1 MPVPVG
7 AMTKVVVAMVL
18 AYLFPYAFL
27 ALMFA
32 SFIVTL
38 PGFLGLLFFPLL
50 VGGLIGRSVLYER
63 RCSKAGVTPD
73 PWKYS

>member
-1 MPVPVG
+1 
-7 AMTKVVVAMVL
+7 MTKIVVAMVL

-27 ALMFA
+27 ALMLG

-50 VGGLIGRSVLYER
+50 VGGLIARSVLYEH
-63 RCSKAGVTPD
+63 RCRKAGIPID
-73 PWKYS
+73 PWKFG